1 MEHILL
7 EGMLRHMK
15 EKEVIQE
22 SHHDFTKGKS
32 CRSDLVA
39 FYAGV
44 TASVDKQ
51 TATDII
57 YLDFS
62 KTFDTV
68 LHNILRSKLE
78 R

>member
-1 MEHILL
+1 MED
-7 EGMLRHMK
+7 
-15 EKEVIQE
+15 KEVIWDNQ
-22 SHHDFTKGKS
+22 HGFTKGKS

-68 LHNILRSKLE
+68 LHNIILSK
-78 R
+78 